1 MKMETTMITSYAT
14 MLLFKQEYNLDYN
27 DFYDITFR
35 ANEFKFQGRFN
46 NELVTKLQNLGLV
59 FIVKNS
65 YVCTEGQ
72 YENLTYSITL
82 T

>member
-1 MKMETTMITSYAT
+1 METTMITSYAT
-14 MLLFKQEYNLDYN
+14 MLLFKQEYELDYN

-35 ANEFKFQGRFN
+35 QYGFKFQGKFN

-59 FIVKNS
+59 FNVKNS
-65 YVCTEGQ
+65 YVCTEGEF
-72 YENLTYSITL
+72 ENLTFQITL